1 MGATRPR
8 QQEELLVTFL
18 QTWPKSFKAPA
29 RAQRAALAAHMV
41 QAVCVCDGGGHDAKG
56 QWPGPLGAL
65 WPVSVTHQ
73 TSLSQPISH

>member
-41 QAVCVCDGGGHDAKG
+41 QAVCVCVMGVVMMRKDSG
-56 QWPGPLGAL
+56 LAL
-65 WPVSVTHQ
+65 WGRFG
-73 TSLSQPISH
+73 L